1 MDSLRNFF
9 ELIWLTLFQP
19 VAMARVVMTRSY
31 DRGTLWMGVTLVSIL
46 SVLLVVAVDLVSPV
60 ELPMGFTPPLYGLVM
75 ACVLI
80 VLSMAVYL
88 TGQMLGGKSTFPHMF
103 ALVIWLEMTA
113 ICVRTVQAVV
123 GFISPSAASLVSV
136 AGGVCLF
143 IALLTF
149 VNESHRFDSL
159 PRAFATIVISVFG
172 MAFGASF
179 FLAVIGVSTQ
189 MEF

>member
-9 ELIWLTLFQP
+9 GLIWLTLVQP
-19 VAMARVVMTRSY
+19 VAMSHVVMTRSY
-31 DRGTLWMGVTLVSIL
+31 DRGTLWMGVVLVSIL
-46 SVLLVVAVDLVSPV
+46 SVVLVLAVGLISPV
-60 ELPMGFTPPLYGLVM
+60 ELPMGFTPSLYGLVM
-75 ACVLI
+75 ACILV
-80 VLSMAVYL
+80 VMSMALYL

-123 GFISPSAASLVSV
+123 GFVSPSAASLVSI
-136 AGGVCLF
+136 AGAIGLF
-143 IALLTF
+143 LAFLNF
-149 VNESHRFDSL
+149 VNESHRFNSL
-159 PRAFATIVISVFG
+159 PRAFATIAIAVFG

-179 FLAVIGVSTQ
+179 FLAVIGVSSQ